1 MAAGLVVLSLALI
14 TVYFREP
21 AGGGLHD
28 AQSVGAS
35 ALRPF
40 EVAVERVARPF
51 RDAYGYTTGL
61 VHAKSENERL
71 KAELDRLRQQVSLN
85 LTAQQENA
93 TLKSLLD
100 YRRSPDWP
108 AGFDDVAAQVIS
120 QPDGRFNQRIV
131 VSAGSTSGVR
141 QNAPVVTE
149 EGLVGKVTKV
159 MRDQSQVTLLTDET
173 SAVSAVDPIT
183 KAPGIVQH
191 GKAGTDSL
199 EFDRV
204 TKDQVVEVNHPL
216 MTAGW
221 SSGELESDYPKG
233 IPIGVVTG
241 VKQHDTETY
250 KTIQVAP
257 FVDFSSLD
265 AVLILVPDGARSR

>member
-1 MAAGLVVLSLALI
+1 MLSLALI

-51 RDAYGYTTGL
+51 RDAYGYMAGL
-61 VHAKSENERL
+61 IHAKSENERL

-85 LTAQQENA
+85 LAAQQENE
-93 TLKSLLD
+93 SLRAKLE
-100 YRRSPDWP
+100 YRSSHAWP
-108 AGFDDVAAQVIS
+108 AGFDDIAAQVIS

-159 MRDQSQVTLLTDET
+159 MRDTAQVTLLTDET
-173 SAVSAVDPIT
+173 SAVSAVDAVT

-199 EFDRV
+199 VFDRV
-204 TKDQVVEVNHPL
+204 EKQEIVQVNHPL

-221 SSGELESDYPKG
+221 RSGELRSDYPRG
-233 IPIGVVTG
+233 IPIGVVTS
-241 VKQHDTETY
+241 VNQNDTENY
-250 KTIQVAP
+250 KTIQVDP

-265 AVLILVPDGARSR
+265 AVLILVPDTARSGR

>member
-1 MAAGLVVLSLALI
+1 MLSLALI

-51 RDAYGYTTGL
+51 RDAYGYMAGL
-61 VHAKSENERL
+61 VHANSENERL

-93 TLKSLLD
+93 SLKSLLD

-108 AGFDDVAAQVIS
+108 AGFEHVAAQVIS

-141 QNAPVVTE
+141 PNAPVVTE

-159 MRDQSQVTLLTDET
+159 MRDTAQVTLLTDET
-173 SAVSAVDPIT
+173 SAVSAVDAVT
-183 KAPGIVQH
+183 RAPGIVQP
-191 GKAGTDSL
+191 GKAGSDSL
-199 EFDRV
+199 VFDRV

-216 MTAGW
+216 ITAGW
-221 SSGELESDYPKG
+221 RSGELKSDYPRG
-233 IPIGVVTG
+233 IPIGVVTS
-241 VKQHDTETY
+241 VKNTDTENY
-250 KTIQVAP
+250 KTIQVDA

-265 AVLILVPDGARSR
+265 AVLILVPEPKSRR